1 MIEKISKF
9 GFGEHKNSFVATT
22 ETPGASSSFVIL
34 FASAVPITGRFLCP
48 KSERIF
54 VLILDLVRHQATR
67 EHGFLILSLLCSIYS
82 STKTAPRFLW
92 KSRVLFQIVVSQR
105 YRFGLTTNVR
115 FSKSLGKL
123 HVLCPLDETNNNN
136 PKRKGESSRG
146 CVEIFTILANQK
158 DSVTISKQAESIKL
172 DPLLSSKP
180 WTLSW
185 AALLV
190 ALFPDVLRGRK
201 THRICGQ
208 VKRVRV
214 QVIECEGQ
222 VRLPLVGQFQSVV
235 CLLRT
240 LNQQDLKV
248 FPRPETWFTAARLHP
263 W

>member
-1 MIEKISKF
+1 M
-9 GFGEHKNSFVATT
+9 
-22 ETPGASSSFVIL
+22 
-34 FASAVPITGRFLCP
+34 
-48 KSERIF
+48 
-54 VLILDLVRHQATR
+54 
-67 EHGFLILSLLCSIYS
+67 
-82 STKTAPRFLW
+82 
-92 KSRVLFQIVVSQR
+92 VSQR

-214 QVIECEGQ
+214 QMIECEGQ

-248 FPRPETWFTAARLHP
+248 FPRPETWFTAALYTLGRDRRAREREWERREEKRREEKRREEKGRRKREGSLKGQKKK
-263 W
+263 